1 MRIEIIQLENIRSHV
16 KSTVPFTKG
25 FNCLVGGLGCGK
37 SSTLY
42 AIDFALFGEPLG
54 RSYDYLLREGADNGK
69 VTLQFVQNGK
79 SYKVS
84 RGLKRRGKGI
94 GQDFDELKL
103 FQDENLI
110 ASVKTDAMAEQ
121 LKTITGLD
129 KELFREIVWVRQEH
143 LKELLD
149 ARPRERQKRLDELF
163 GLSDY
168 EKAWSNLAGYQ
179 REYEGERRAYEGD
192 SDVVGMEKLN
202 TKYNHVAEEFSL
214 IEIELQDMAQKL
226 EEAKKALEDADL
238 KLKRLEEVKTLTE
251 ELKRK
256 EAQTQANLT
265 NVEDA
270 SASLAEKIE
279 GKKIVVESLKQ
290 RLNTMKTQTE
300 SCKAEFKE
308 IGISPDQPIEALRQY
323 MLTFDDQIASLKGEE
338 EAALRTMQTDRK
350 RLSSLSAENRCPLC
364 LQSLTEQYKN
374 NLMRIIQEE
383 NSGRQ
388 KTISQ
393 LRHDIE
399 ELRQIKN
406 RANAA
411 FSNLQ
416 MLAPRIEEMKT
427 RINDESQTLAELSKE
442 FEEKQR
448 LENELRVQLQAA
460 RTEIGKFDMSELEDA
475 RVQREQAFRQYYLLE
490 SELRTKENRKK
501 DLFRRLDEMK
511 ERIDQAQQKIER
523 MEKITKV
530 VEIIGGIRN
539 AYRSIQPK
547 LRSEFVKIL
556 RNFVQ
561 QVLDNLM
568 GGQGP
573 LINVLIDETYT
584 PYVKSESGV
593 EREVSNLSGGE
604 RTLLAFAYRLGLGQ
618 LIMQSR
624 TGHGLSIL
632 LLDEPTESLG
642 REDGSIDRLA
652 EAISRFKA
660 IEQIIAVTHSE
671 AFAEKAEHVIRLEKQ
686 AGISKISLM
695 IKNFQE

>member
-1 MRIEIIQLENIRSHV
+1 MRIEIVQLENIRSHV

-25 FNCLVGGLGCGK
+25 FNCMVGGLGCGK

-54 RSYDYLLREGADNGK
+54 RSYDYLLRDGADNGK

-79 SYKVS
+79 SYKIL
-84 RGLKRRGKGI
+84 RGLMRRGKGI

-179 REYEGERRAYEGD
+179 REYEGERRAYERD